1 LAEFAE
7 RRKALCNVK
16 EEENKGKMIWVEEFG
31 V

>member
-1 LAEFAE
+1 
-7 RRKALCNVK
+7 VK